1 MLHGETDG
9 DWLTRYKIS
18 NQQNKKCYWTDCSNK
33 NINVMNSR
41 KQAEVTNKQ
50 GRFSATLHMHKEQRA
65 AITARALI
73 A

>member
-1 MLHGETDG
+1 
-9 DWLTRYKIS
+9 
-18 NQQNKKCYWTDCSNK
+18 
-33 NINVMNSR
+33 MNSR